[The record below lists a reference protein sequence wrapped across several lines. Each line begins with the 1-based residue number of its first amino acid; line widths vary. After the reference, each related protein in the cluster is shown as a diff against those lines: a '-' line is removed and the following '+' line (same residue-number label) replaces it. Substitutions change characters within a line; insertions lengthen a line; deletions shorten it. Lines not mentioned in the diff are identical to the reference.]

1 MTDALATVTPVLVTD
16 AAGMP
21 EAETVRTALRQYALL
36 PADRR
41 PADPS
46 PEIVEAVRWLEKVS
60 LPLAALAQT
69 ATVHAALDALAL
81 KMDGNPAAAETYRR
95 KRAVFY
101 NVLQY
106 AAELEELPAN
116 PLDRI
121 KSQWRRPKV
130 VETVDRRVVV
140 NPRQAKE
147 LLTAVSYV
155 GRRRGRPMVALFAC
169 MYYAGL
175 RPGEAVALRKQDCH
189 LPATGWGTLTLETSR
204 PQTGK
209 RWTDSGEAHDK
220 RGLKQ
225 RADKET
231 REVPIPPEL
240 VRILLDHI
248 AEFGVAE
255 DGRLFRSQRGNV
267 VSSSS
272 YYRVWREARLLAL
285 TPEQVA
291 SPLAGKPYDLRHA
304 ALSLWL
310 NAGVHAPEV
319 AQRAGHTVDVL
330 LQRYAKCL
338 DGDREIAN
346 GRISRALGS

>member
-155 GRRRGRPMVALFAC
+155 GRRRGRPM
-169 MYYAGL
+169 
-175 RPGEAVALRKQDCH
+175 RSEEH
-189 LPATGWGTLTLETSR
+189 TSEL
-204 PQTGK
+204 Q
-209 RWTDSGEAHDK
+209 S
-220 RGLKQ
+220 
-225 RADKET
+225 
-231 REVPIPPEL
+231 RENL
-240 VRILLDHI
+240 VC
-248 AEFGVAE
+248 
-255 DGRLFRSQRGNV
+255 
-267 VSSSS
+267 
-272 YYRVWREARLLAL
+272 RLLL
-285 TPEQVA
+285 E
-291 SPLAGKPYDLRHA
+291 K
-304 ALSLWL
+304 
-310 NAGVHAPEV
+310 
-319 AQRAGHTVDVL
+319 
-330 LQRYAKCL
+330 
-338 DGDREIAN
+338 
-346 GRISRALGS
+346 

>member
-1 MTDALATVTPVLVTD
+1 M
-16 AAGMP
+16 
-21 EAETVRTALRQYALL
+21 
-36 PADRR
+36 
-41 PADPS
+41 
-46 PEIVEAVRWLEKVS
+46 
-60 LPLAALAQT
+60 
-69 ATVHAALDALAL
+69 
-81 KMDGNPAAAETYRR
+81 
-95 KRAVFY
+95 
-101 NVLQY
+101 
-106 AAELEELPAN
+106 
-116 PLDRI
+116 
-121 KSQWRRPKV
+121 
-130 VETVDRRVVV
+130 
-140 NPRQAKE
+140 
-147 LLTAVSYV
+147 TAVSYV